1 MPRYHLTYSTMKRAD
16 KKAAMINALQSAAIV
31 ITLSSIVMLIGLTQ

>member
-16 KKAAMINALQSAAIV
+16 KKAATINALQNVAIV
-31 ITLSSIVMLIGLTQ
+31 IALSSIVLFIGLTR